1 VAKIVVLLAP
11 FFGAQASRPKGE
23 AVEEHF
29 EDPEQPRRDQ
39 GPDPLAGEGSG
50 EEEGEYESE
59 REAEEGALDEER

>member
-1 VAKIVVLLAP
+1 M
-11 FFGAQASRPKGE
+11 
-23 AVEEHF
+23 EEHF